1 MPSSPRACVIGAG
14 SSGIVAAK
22 ALADRG
28 IAFDWFE
35 ASDRVG
41 GNWAFGNPNGMS
53 AAYEHLYLNSSKTR
67 TQFADLP
74 MPAGYPD
81 FPHHTQVLAYLESFV
96 DRFGLR
102 DRIRFRTPVTHAAPL
117 AGGGFA
123 VTTGGEEQHYDALLV
138 ANGHHWDARWPEP
151 AIPGDLDGEV
161 IHAHDYRTTEQLR
174 DRRVVIL
181 GMGNSAMDIAVAA
194 SYAAVTTTV
203 AMRRSAHV
211 IPKYLFGRPLDTLVT
226 QANVP
231 FRLKQLTSSALLGL
245 ARGRVER
252 YGLPKPDHRLLEAH
266 PTVSDDFLSRVGHGA
281 IGIKPMIR
289 RLAGD
294 RVEFADD
301 TTAAADLVIYA
312 TGYRITF
319 PFFDEGFVSAPGN
332 VIALWHNFVD
342 PGRPGLYFIGLLQPL
357 GSVLPLAEAQAKL
370 VAAHLAG
377 AVTFPDAT
385 TMRQDIA
392 HTQAALRKRYVA
404 SPRHTIQVDFD
415 DELHALH
422 RLLRD

>member
-1 MPSSPRACVIGAG
+1 MPTPSLRACVIGAG

-74 MPAGYPD
+74 MPADYPD

-123 VTTGGEEQHYDALLV
+123 VTTGGEEQRYDALLV

-231 FRLKQLTSSALLGL
+231 FRLKQLTSSRAARARARPRRALRPAQARPPAAGGAPDGL
-245 ARGRVER
+245 
-252 YGLPKPDHRLLEAH
+252 
-266 PTVSDDFLSRVGHGA
+266 
-281 IGIKPMIR
+281 R
-289 RLAGD
+289 R
-294 RVEFADD
+294 
-301 TTAAADLVIYA
+301 
-312 TGYRITF
+312 
-319 PFFDEGFVSAPGN
+319 
-332 VIALWHNFVD
+332 
-342 PGRPGLYFIGLLQPL
+342 
-357 GSVLPLAEAQAKL
+357 LPLARRA
-370 VAAHLAG
+370 
-377 AVTFPDAT
+377 
-385 TMRQDIA
+385 R
-392 HTQAALRKRYVA
+392 
-404 SPRHTIQVDFD
+404 
-415 DELHALH
+415 
-422 RLLRD
+422 RDRRSSR